1 MRNRFWYTFTFC
13 ILALAMVQNTAFAQ
27 EIQLKGSFLADSA
40 KIGEP
45 VMYSFSVRYP
55 RQLTVLLPDSTFNFA
70 PFEIIDKT
78 YYPTRTDS
86 LFSRDSVIYTLATFE
101 LDKVQLLRLPAY
113 LVHGNDSS
121 SVFSDPDTLKVL
133 EMIPVLTD
141 SAAFVE
147 NTAYKEVE
155 KEINYPYIITG
166 SVVAMALLVALA
178 FIFGKPFHRQYR
190 IYKLKRQYRKYEK
203 EYKESLAAYEA
214 KEGNVQPETLLG
226 IWKAYMEQLEKI
238 PYTRLTT
245 KEIAS
250 RQVNG
255 TDLNRI
261 LRPIDRGIYGS
272 LSENRMTQSFQELH
286 TVATSHFQKKIKEV
300 RNA

>member
-1 MRNRFWYTFTFC
+1 MRNSFWFPFTFC
-13 ILALAMVQNTAFAQ
+13 LVLLLHSTAFAQ
-27 EIQLKGSFLADSA
+27 EIQPKGRFLADSVR
-40 KIGEP
+40 IGEP

-55 RQLTVLLPDSTFNFA
+55 RQLNVLLPDSTFNFA

-86 LFSRDSVIYTLATFE
+86 LFSTDSVIYTLSTFE
-101 LDKVQLLRLPAY
+101 LDSIQQLRLPAY
-113 LVHGNDSS
+113 LLLGRDSS
-121 SVFSDPDTLKVL
+121 VVFSEPDRIRVL

-155 KEINYPYIITG
+155 KEFNYPYVIAGT
-166 SVVAMALLVALA
+166 VVALAILIALA
-178 FIFGKPFHRQYR
+178 FIFGKPFQRQYR
-190 IYKLKRQYRKYEK
+190 IYKLKRQYKKYEK
-203 EYKESLAAYEA
+203 EYQQALAAYESR
-214 KEGNVQPETLLG
+214 EESMQPEALLG
-226 IWKAYMEQLEKI
+226 IWKGYMEQLEQI
-238 PYTRLTT
+238 PYTKLTT

-261 LRPIDRGIYGS
+261 LRPIDRGIYGR
-272 LSENRMTQSFQELH
+272 LSDNRMIQSFQELH
-286 TVATSHFQKKIKEV
+286 TVANHSFKKKVKEV